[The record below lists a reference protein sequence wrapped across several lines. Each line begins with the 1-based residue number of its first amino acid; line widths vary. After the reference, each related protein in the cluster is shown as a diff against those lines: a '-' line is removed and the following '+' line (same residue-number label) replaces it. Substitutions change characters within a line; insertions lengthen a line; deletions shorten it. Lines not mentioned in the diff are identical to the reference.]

1 MSQTEWVLKNAKR
14 RWITA
19 VDALKGCG
27 CFRLAARIKDLRD
40 QGYNI
45 VTMTIT
51 KNGKRFAAYKL
62 IGNGHGLR

>member
-1 MSQTEWVLKNAKR
+1 MSQNEWVLKQAKR

-19 VDALKGCG
+19 MDALIGCG

-45 VTMTIT
+45 VTMSVK
-51 KNGKRFAAYKL
+51 KNGKKFAAYKL
-62 IGNGHGLR
+62 IGN